1 MLQIIAA
8 VFIIMIIVAIPLII
22 LKFLGEQDWRL
33 RKIDKKV
40 LKVKNRRDWRDGLQY
55 LGYVLILIGIGS
67 TFADKYPDL
76 PLWSRILCVLLGSF
90 LIAIWFKKP
99 KNLE

>member
-8 VFIIMIIVAIPLII
+8 VFIVMMIVAIPLII
-22 LKFLGEQDWRL
+22 LKFLGERDWRL

-40 LKVKNRRDWRDGLQY
+40 LKEKDRWDWRDGLQY
-55 LGYVLILIGIGS
+55 FGYVLILIGTGS
-67 TFADKYPDL
+67 IFADKYSANI
-76 PLWSRILCVLLGSF
+76 PLWSRILCVLLGFF

-99 KNLE
+99 KNL